1 MVKFI
6 WNRLIVSI
14 PVILGSLTLVFLIIH
29 WLPGDPAQMIAGD
42 DAAPERIA
50 YLRQQFGLDRPLW
63 QQYALYLWDSV
74 RGDFGH
80 SFANSQPVIDRLLA
94 QLPATLSLALMST
107 IFAIIVGFLLGVLSA
122 VYQNRV
128 LDYIVRVVSLLG
140 VSMPKFWLGILLILV
155 FSVHFQWLPAIGNG
169 SFKQLILPS
178 FALGVTG
185 AGMLTRMVRNS
196 VLDVI
201 NEPFVLTLRAKGLTE
216 KIVLYKHVLRNALLP
231 AVTIL
236 GLLVGEMLSGAVVTE
251 TVFSRQGLGKL
262 VVDAIN
268 QKDIPVIQ
276 AAILITGVFNIL
288 VNLMVDV
295 SYSYVDPRVR
305 KTGSS

>member
-1 MVKFI
+1 MVKYI
-6 WNRLIVSI
+6 LNRLIVSI

-42 DAAPERIA
+42 DAAPDRVEF
-50 YLRQQFGLDRPLW
+50 LRKQFGLDRPLW
-63 QQYALYLWDSV
+63 QQYLAYLWDSV
-74 RGDFGH
+74 RGNFGY
-80 SFANSQPVIDRLLA
+80 SFANSQPVLDRLIA

-107 IFAIIVGFLLGVLSA
+107 IFAIIVGFILGVLSA

-128 LDYIVRVVSLLG
+128 LDYIVRVISLFG

-155 FSVHFQWLPAIGNG
+155 FSVHLHLLPAIGNG

-196 VLDVI
+196 VLEVI
-201 NEPFVLTLRAKGLTE
+201 HEQFVLTLRAKGLSE
-216 KIVLYKHVLRNALLP
+216 RVVLYKHVLRNALLP

-276 AAILITGVFNIL
+276 AAILITGLFNIL

-305 KTGSS
+305 KSG

>member
-1 MVKFI
+1 MVKYI
-6 WNRLIVSI
+6 LNRLIVSI

-50 YLRQQFGLDRPLW
+50 YLRGQFGLDRPLW
-63 QQYALYLWDSV
+63 QQYLVYLWDSV

-94 QLPATLSLALMST
+94 QLPATLSLALLST
-107 IFAIIVGFLLGVLSA
+107 IFAIIVGFILGVLSA
-122 VYQNRV
+122 VYKNRV
-128 LDYIVRVVSLLG
+128 LDYIVRVISLLG

-155 FSVHFQWLPAIGNG
+155 FSVHFQLLPAIGNG

-196 VLDVI
+196 VLEVI
-201 NEPFVLTLRAKGLTE
+201 HEPFVLTLRAKGLSD

-276 AAILITGVFNIL
+276 AAILITGIFNIL

-305 KTGSS
+305 KSG

>member
-1 MVKFI
+1 MVKYI
-6 WNRLIVSI
+6 LNRLIVSI

-29 WLPGDPAQMIAGD
+29 WLPGDPAQMIAGE
-42 DAAPERIA
+42 DASPERID
-50 YLRQQFGLDRPLW
+50 YLRKQFGLDQPLW
-63 QQYALYLWDSV
+63 QQYAVYLWKSI

-94 QLPATLSLALMST
+94 QLPATLSLALLST
-107 IFAIIVGFLLGVLSA
+107 IFAIIVGFILGVLSA
-122 VYQNRV
+122 VYKNRV
-128 LDYIVRVVSLLG
+128 LDYIVRVISLLG

-155 FSVHFQWLPAIGNG
+155 FSVHLQLLPAIGNG

-196 VLDVI
+196 VLEVI
-201 NEPFVLTLRAKGLTE
+201 HEPFVMTLRAKGLSE

-276 AAILITGVFNIL
+276 AAILITGLFNIM

-305 KTGSS
+305 KSG

>member
-1 MVKFI
+1 MVKYI
-6 WNRLIVSI
+6 LNRLIVSI
-14 PVILGSLTLVFLIIH
+14 PVIIGSLTLVFLIIH

-42 DAAPERIA
+42 DAAPERIT
-50 YLRQQFGLDRPLW
+50 YLRHQLGLDRPLW
-63 QQYALYLWDSV
+63 QQYVVYLWDSL

-94 QLPATLSLALMST
+94 QLPATLSLAALST
-107 IFAIIVGFLLGVLSA
+107 LFAIVVGFILGILSA

-128 LDYIVRVVSLLG
+128 LDYIVRVISLLG

-155 FSVHFQWLPAIGNG
+155 FSVHFQLLPAIGNG

-196 VLDVI
+196 VLEVI
-201 NEPFVLTLRAKGLTE
+201 NEPFVLTLRAKGLSE
-216 KIVLYKHVLRNALLP
+216 NIVLYKHVLRNALLP

-276 AAILITGVFNIL
+276 AAILITGLFNIL

-305 KTGSS
+305 KSG

>member
-1 MVKFI
+1 MVKYI
-6 WNRLIVSI
+6 LNRLIVSI

-42 DAAPERIA
+42 DAAPDRVEF
-50 YLRQQFGLDRPLW
+50 LRKQFGLDRPLW
-63 QQYALYLWDSV
+63 QQYLAYLWDSV
-74 RGDFGH
+74 RGNFGY
-80 SFANSQPVIDRLLA
+80 SFANSQPVLDRLIA

-107 IFAIIVGFLLGVLSA
+107 IFAIIVGFILGVLSA

-128 LDYIVRVVSLLG
+128 LDYIVRVISLLG

-155 FSVHFQWLPAIGNG
+155 FSVHLHLLPAIGNG

-196 VLDVI
+196 VLEVI
-201 NEPFVLTLRAKGLTE
+201 NEQFVLTLRAKGLSE
-216 KIVLYKHVLRNALLP
+216 RVVLYKHVLRNALLP

-276 AAILITGVFNIL
+276 AAILITGLFNIL

-305 KTGSS
+305 KSG

>member
-1 MVKFI
+1 MLKYML
-6 WNRLIVSI
+6 NRLIVSI
-14 PVILGSLTLVFLIIH
+14 PVMIGSLTLVFLIIH
-29 WLPGDPAQMIAGD
+29 WLPGDPAQMIAGE

-63 QQYALYLWDSV
+63 EQYASYLWKSMQ
-74 RGDFGH
+74 GDFGH
-80 SFANSQPVIDRLLA
+80 SFANSQPVLDRLLA
-94 QLPATLSLALMST
+94 QLPATLSLALFST
-107 IFAIIVGFLLGVLSA
+107 IFAVIVGLVLGVLSA

-128 LDYIVRVVSLLG
+128 LDYIVRVISLLG

-155 FSVHFQWLPAIGNG
+155 FSVHFQLLPAIGNG

-196 VLDVI
+196 VLEVI
-201 NEPFVLTLRAKGLTE
+201 HEPFVLTLRAKGLPE
-216 KIVLYKHVLRNALLP
+216 KLVLYKHVLRNALLP

-236 GLLVGEMLSGAVVTE
+236 GILVGEMLSGAVVTE

-276 AAILITGVFNIL
+276 AAILITSVFNIL
-288 VNLMVDV
+288 VNLLVDM

-305 KTGSS
+305 RAG

>member
-1 MVKFI
+1 MVKYI
-6 WNRLIVSI
+6 LNRLIVSI

-42 DAAPERIA
+42 DAAPDRVEF
-50 YLRQQFGLDRPLW
+50 LRKQFGLDRPLW
-63 QQYALYLWDSV
+63 QQYLAYLWDSV
-74 RGDFGH
+74 RGNFGH
-80 SFANSQPVIDRLLA
+80 SFANSQPVLDRLIA

-107 IFAIIVGFLLGVLSA
+107 IFAIIVGFILGVLSA

-128 LDYIVRVVSLLG
+128 LDYIIRVISLLG

-155 FSVHFQWLPAIGNG
+155 FSVHLHLLPAIGNG

-196 VLDVI
+196 VLEVI
-201 NEPFVLTLRAKGLTE
+201 HEQFVLTLRAKGLSE
-216 KIVLYKHVLRNALLP
+216 RVVLYKHVLRNALLP

-262 VVDAIN
+262 VIDAIN

-276 AAILITGVFNIL
+276 AAILITGLFNIL

-305 KTGSS
+305 KSG

>member
-1 MVKFI
+1 MGKYI
-6 WNRLIVSI
+6 INRLIVSI
-14 PVILGSLTLVFLIIH
+14 PVIIGSLTLVFLIIH
-29 WLPGDPAQMIAGD
+29 WLPGDPAHMIAGD
-42 DAAPERIA
+42 DAAPERVD
-50 YLRQQFGLDRPLW
+50 YLREQFGLNQPLW
-63 QQYALYLWDSV
+63 QQYGTYLWNSI

-80 SFANSQPVIDRLLA
+80 SFANSQPVMDRLIA
-94 QLPATLSLALMST
+94 QLPATLSLAAVST
-107 IFAIIVGFLLGVLSA
+107 LFAVVIGITLGILSA

-128 LDYIVRVVSLLG
+128 LDYVVRIISLLG

-155 FSVHFQWLPAIGNG
+155 FAVKFQLLPAIGNG

-196 VLDVI
+196 VLEVV
-201 NEPFVLTLRAKGLTE
+201 NEQFVTTLRAKGLTE
-216 KIVLYKHVLRNALLP
+216 RVVLYQHVLRNALLP
-231 AVTIL
+231 AISVL
-236 GLLVGEMLSGAVVTE
+236 GVLVGDMLAGAVVTE

-276 AAILITGVFNIL
+276 AAILITGLFTIA
-288 VNLMVDV
+288 VNLLVDI

-305 KTGSS
+305 KAR

>member
-1 MVKFI
+1 MVKYI
-6 WNRLIVSI
+6 LNRLIVSI

-29 WLPGDPAQMIAGD
+29 WLPGDPAEMIAGE
-42 DAAPERIA
+42 DASPERID
-50 YLRQQFGLDRPLW
+50 YLRKQFGLDQPLW
-63 QQYALYLWDSV
+63 QQYAEYLWRSI

-94 QLPATLSLALMST
+94 QLPATLSLALLST
-107 IFAIIVGFLLGVLSA
+107 IFAIIVGFILGVLSA
-122 VYQNRV
+122 VYKNRV
-128 LDYIVRVVSLLG
+128 LDYIVRVISLLG

-155 FSVHFQWLPAIGNG
+155 FSVHFQLLPAIGNG

-196 VLDVI
+196 VLEVI
-201 NEPFVLTLRAKGLTE
+201 HEPFVVTLRAKGLSE

-276 AAILITGVFNIL
+276 AAILITGLFNIL

-305 KTGSS
+305 KSG

>member
-1 MVKFI
+1 MVKYI
-6 WNRLIVSI
+6 LNRLIVSI

-29 WLPGDPAQMIAGD
+29 WLPGDPAQMIAGE
-42 DAAPERIA
+42 DASPERID
-50 YLRQQFGLDRPLW
+50 YLRKQFGLDQPLW
-63 QQYALYLWDSV
+63 QQYAVYLWKSI

-94 QLPATLSLALMST
+94 QLPATLSLALLST
-107 IFAIIVGFLLGVLSA
+107 IFAIIVGFILGVLSA
-122 VYQNRV
+122 VYKNRV
-128 LDYIVRVVSLLG
+128 LDYIVRVISLLG

-155 FSVHFQWLPAIGNG
+155 FSVHFQLLPAIGNG

-196 VLDVI
+196 VLEVI
-201 NEPFVLTLRAKGLTE
+201 HEPFVVTLRAKGLSE

-276 AAILITGVFNIL
+276 AAILITGLFNIL

-305 KTGSS
+305 KSG

>member
-1 MVKFI
+1 MVKYI
-6 WNRLIVSI
+6 LNRLIVSI

-29 WLPGDPAQMIAGD
+29 WLPGDPAQMIAGE
-42 DAAPERIA
+42 DASPERIA
-50 YLRQQFGLDRPLW
+50 YLRTQFGLDQPLW
-63 QQYALYLWDSV
+63 QQYAVYLWKSI

-94 QLPATLSLALMST
+94 QLPATLSLALLST
-107 IFAIIVGFLLGVLSA
+107 IFAIIVGFILGVLSA

-128 LDYIVRVVSLLG
+128 LDYVVRVISLLG

-155 FSVHFQWLPAIGNG
+155 FSVHLQLLPAIGNG

-196 VLDVI
+196 VLEVI
-201 NEPFVLTLRAKGLTE
+201 HEPFVLTLRAKGLSE

-276 AAILITGVFNIL
+276 AAILITGLFNIG

-295 SYSYVDPRVR
+295 SYSFVDPRVR
-305 KTGSS
+305 KSG

>member
-1 MVKFI
+1 MKFI
-6 WNRLIVSI
+6 LNRLIVSI

-42 DAAPERIA
+42 DAAPDRVEF
-50 YLRQQFGLDRPLW
+50 LRKQFGLDRPLW
-63 QQYALYLWDSV
+63 QQYLTYLWDSV
-74 RGDFGH
+74 RGDFGY
-80 SFANSQPVIDRLLA
+80 SFANSQPVLDRLIA
-94 QLPATLSLALMST
+94 QLPATLSLALLST
-107 IFAIIVGFLLGVLSA
+107 AFAIIVGFILGVLSA

-128 LDYIVRVVSLLG
+128 LDYIVRVISLLG

-155 FSVHFQWLPAIGNG
+155 FSVHFQLLPAIGNG

-196 VLDVI
+196 VLEVI
-201 NEPFVLTLRAKGLTE
+201 HEPFVLTLRAKGLSE
-216 KIVLYKHVLRNALLP
+216 RVVLYKHVLRNALLP

-276 AAILITGVFNIL
+276 AAILITGIFNIM

-305 KTGSS
+305 KSG

>member
-1 MVKFI
+1 MVKYI
-6 WNRLIVSI
+6 LNRLFVSI

-42 DAAPERIA
+42 DAAPDRVEF
-50 YLRQQFGLDRPLW
+50 LRKQFGLDRPLW
-63 QQYALYLWDSV
+63 QQYLAYLWDSV
-74 RGDFGH
+74 QGDFGH
-80 SFANSQPVIDRLLA
+80 SFANSQPVLDRLID

-107 IFAIIVGFLLGVLSA
+107 IFAILVGFILGVLSA

-128 LDYIVRVVSLLG
+128 LDYIVRIISLLG

-155 FSVHFQWLPAIGNG
+155 FSVHFQLLPAIGNG

-196 VLDVI
+196 VLEVI
-201 NEPFVLTLRAKGLTE
+201 HEQFVLTLRAKGLSE
-216 KIVLYKHVLRNALLP
+216 RVVLYKHVLRNALLP

-276 AAILITGVFNIL
+276 AAILITGLFNIL

-305 KTGSS
+305 KSG

>member
-1 MVKFI
+1 MLKYI
-6 WNRLIVSI
+6 LNRLIVSI

-42 DAAPERIA
+42 DAAPERIEF
-50 YLRQQFGLDRPLW
+50 LRKQFGLDQPLW
-63 QQYALYLWDSV
+63 QQYLVYLWDSM

-80 SFANSQPVIDRLLA
+80 SFANNQPVLDRLLA
-94 QLPATLSLALMST
+94 QLPATLSLALLST
-107 IFAIIVGFLLGVLSA
+107 IFAIIVGFILGVLSA

-128 LDYIVRVVSLLG
+128 LDYIVRVISLLG

-155 FSVHFQWLPAIGNG
+155 FSVHFQLLPAIGNG

-196 VLDVI
+196 VLEVI
-201 NEPFVLTLRAKGLTE
+201 HEQFVLTLRAKGLSE
-216 KIVLYKHVLRNALLP
+216 RIVLYKHVLRNALLP

-276 AAILITGVFNIL
+276 AAILITGIFNII

-305 KTGSS
+305 KTG

>member
-1 MVKFI
+1 MVKYI
-6 WNRLIVSI
+6 LNRLFVSI

-42 DAAPERIA
+42 DAAPDRVEF
-50 YLRQQFGLDRPLW
+50 LRKQFGLDRPLW
-63 QQYALYLWDSV
+63 QQYLDYLWDSV

-80 SFANSQPVIDRLLA
+80 SFANSQPVLDRLID
-94 QLPATLSLALMST
+94 QLPATLSLALLST
-107 IFAIIVGFLLGVLSA
+107 IFAIIVGFILGVLSA
-122 VYQNRV
+122 VYQNRG
-128 LDYIVRVVSLLG
+128 LDYIVRVISLLG

-155 FSVHFQWLPAIGNG
+155 FSVHFQLLPAIGNG

-196 VLDVI
+196 VLEVI
-201 NEPFVLTLRAKGLTE
+201 NEQFVLTLRAKGLSE
-216 KIVLYKHVLRNALLP
+216 RVVLYKHVLRNALLP

-276 AAILITGVFNIL
+276 AAILITGLFNIL

-305 KTGSS
+305 KSG

>member
-1 MVKFI
+1 MVKYI
-6 WNRLIVSI
+6 LNRLIVSI

-42 DAAPERIA
+42 DAAPDRVEF
-50 YLRQQFGLDRPLW
+50 LRKQFGLDRPLW
-63 QQYALYLWDSV
+63 QQYLAYLWDSV
-74 RGDFGH
+74 RGNFGY
-80 SFANSQPVIDRLLA
+80 SFANSQPVLDRLIA

-107 IFAIIVGFLLGVLSA
+107 IFAIIVGFILGVLSA

-128 LDYIVRVVSLLG
+128 LDYIVRVISLLG

-155 FSVHFQWLPAIGNG
+155 FSVHLHLLPAIGNG

-196 VLDVI
+196 VLEVI
-201 NEPFVLTLRAKGLTE
+201 HEQFVLTLRAKGLSE
-216 KIVLYKHVLRNALLP
+216 RVVLYKHVLRNALLP

-276 AAILITGVFNIL
+276 AAILITGLFNIL

-305 KTGSS
+305 KSG